1 MGYFEGFKTSVEEI
15 TGDGIETVRE
25 LALKIEP
32 EDVTELL
39 QSHDKTL
46 TCEEL
51 FLHEEG
57 KCFLKMETSPGE
69 DAMKSVEMIKSV

>member
-25 LALKIEP
+25 LELKIEP

-46 TCEEL
+46 TLRSYFVWMSKESS
-51 FLHEEG
+51 FLRWN
-57 KCFLKMETSPGE
+57 LLL
-69 DAMKSVEMIKSV
+69 

>member
-1 MGYFEGFKTSVEEI
+1 MTLVEM
-15 TGDGIETVRE
+15 TRE
-25 LALKIEP
+25 LEVEVEH
-32 EDVTELL
+32 EDGTGLL